1 MKNLQDLI
9 QVSIN
14 KELPKNYDMS
24 NYVLPNYKYQKVCQI
39 LEDNEFECY
48 VSSVLNNKIT
58 QDIYTC
64 TKGKFSGEV
73 VDIYYNYVSDE
84 VYEISYSSQF
94 NTGEIGT
101 EPKIIKYIK

>member
-9 QVSIN
+9 QVSIG
-14 KELPKNYDMS
+14 KELPKNYDMTDYVIS
-24 NYVLPNYKYQKVCQI
+24 NLKYQKVCQI

-48 VSSVLNNKIT
+48 VSSKINNKIT

-73 VDIYYNYVSDE
+73 VDIYYNYVNDE
-84 VYEISYSSQF
+84 VYEIAYSSQF
-94 NTGEIGT
+94 NTGEFGT
-101 EPKIIKYIK
+101 EPKIMNYIK